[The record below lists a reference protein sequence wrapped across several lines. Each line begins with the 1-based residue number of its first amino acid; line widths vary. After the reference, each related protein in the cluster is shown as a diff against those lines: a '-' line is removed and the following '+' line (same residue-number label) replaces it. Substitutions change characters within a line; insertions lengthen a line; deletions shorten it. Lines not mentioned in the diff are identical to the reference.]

1 MVSGSFHSFLRVLF
15 TFPLQYWFAIGL
27 SVVFSL
33 TRWCWHIQTE
43 FLRFRPTHVSPY
55 IPFVYGT
62 FTLYGPPFQKVPLSY
77 IYGFWA
83 PPFSLATTH
92 GITIVLFSSGYLDV
106 SVLRVVSR
114 LAVGLHI
121 FNVQGCPIRTSMD
134 LRSFATPHSFS
145 QLTTS
150 FVVSES
156 QGIHHTPLFAS
167 YSYVFSNHISLYSFL
182 LLLSFS
188 RVSTL
193 SFLPT
198 CQRTFILLI

>member
-1 MVSGSFHSFLRVLF
+1 MQKARRHPHLCRLRPLVSVWFQVLFTPFLRVLF

-43 FLRFRPTHVSPY
+43 FLRFRLTHVSPY

-62 FTLYGPPFQKVPLSY
+62 FTPYGLPFQVIPLSY
-77 IYGFWA
+77 IWLLGSTVFARHYSRYNYC
-83 PPFSLATTH
+83 SLF
-92 GITIVLFSSGYLDV
+92 LRLLRCFSSPGYLPPHG
-106 SVLRVVSR
+106 
-114 LAVGLHI
+114 GLHI

-134 LRSFATPHSFS
+134 QRSFATPHSFS

-167 YSYVFSNHISLYSFL
+167 YS
-182 LLLSFS
+182 
-188 RVSTL
+188 
-193 SFLPT
+193 
-198 CQRTFILLI
+198 